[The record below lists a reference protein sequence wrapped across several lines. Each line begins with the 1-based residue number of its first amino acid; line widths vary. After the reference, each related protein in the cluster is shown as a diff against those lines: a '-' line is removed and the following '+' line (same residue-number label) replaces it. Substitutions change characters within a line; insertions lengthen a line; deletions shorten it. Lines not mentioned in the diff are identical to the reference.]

1 MAPKVRRTR
10 AAQRALA
17 RAQEAVLRTHLP
29 TLVALLDA
37 ADNARFAS
45 TSHERLNAHSST
57 LIRKTLSQPTSVYR
71 GMTSLFRAEVVDHRI
86 RNADW
91 PGLEFLKIL
100 SLQSPHAPPPPTSP
114 SRDLSTEYT
123 VTVDVTC
130 RNGTVIT
137 ARHWFTTENSD
148 SNGPGECVAYF
159 DFPNKADED
168 KWYILDS
175 DDYPNSP
182 PSSVRRCPAGDA
194 RVHLV
199 RDSDG
204 AVLPIYR
211 GPIHS
216 DFADFEDHPWFNI
229 PLRRDR
235 IQAVCPHVTRAL
247 RTKCDLL
254 SERLTY
260 RPHNDRVDIAAFG
273 VRMLFSSRYGTRLS
287 LASLTDLL
295 DYAGAWR

>member
-100 SLQSPHAPPPPTSP
+100 SLQSPRAPPPREPAERPGYS
-114 SRDLSTEYT
+114 
-123 VTVDVTC
+123 VVVDVTC
-130 RNGTVIT
+130 RNGTVIS
-137 ARHWFTTENSD
+137 ARHWFTTESSD
-148 SNGPGECVAYF
+148 GNGPGRCVAYF
-159 DFPNKADED
+159 EFPNKDDED
-168 KWYILDS
+168 KWYVLDS
-175 DDYPNSP
+175 DDYPESP
-182 PSSVRRCPAGDA
+182 PSTVRRRTVGDA
-194 RVHLV
+194 NVYLV
-199 RDSDG
+199 RGSDG

-211 GPIHS
+211 GPIHT
-216 DFADFEDHPWFNI
+216 DFADYEDEAWFDI

-235 IQAVCPHVTRAL
+235 IHAVCPHVTRAL

-254 SERLTY
+254 SERFTY